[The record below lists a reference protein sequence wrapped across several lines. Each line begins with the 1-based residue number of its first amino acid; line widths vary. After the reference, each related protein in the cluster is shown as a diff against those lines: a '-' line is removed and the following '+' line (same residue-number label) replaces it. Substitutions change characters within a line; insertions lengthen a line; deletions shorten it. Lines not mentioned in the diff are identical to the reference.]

1 MEKTVKSLQ
10 NNRFDVYTVKTK
22 EEAKNLVMS
31 IIPSG
36 STVSS
41 GGSMTLNEAGII
53 EALRND
59 SEIKYLDR
67 MIPGL
72 SEEEKQTIME
82 KAMTCDYYLSSS
94 NAITENGEL
103 YNVDGNSNRVSALL
117 YGPKNVIIVAGK
129 NKIVRNIEEAIKRV
143 KEISAPLNAKRL
155 SCKTYCEKEGKCI
168 SDEMT
173 EGCNSTARICSS
185 YVIMAY
191 QRHAGRVK
199 IILVDENLGYWL

>member
-1 MEKTVKSLQ
+1 MENTVKSLQ

-22 EEAKNLVMS
+22 EDAKNLVMS

-41 GGSMTLNEAGII
+41 GGSMTLSEAGII
-53 EALRND
+53 EALRSNP
-59 SEIKYLDR
+59 EITYLDR

-72 SEEEKQTIME
+72 SEEEKRTIME

-129 NKIVRNIEEAIKRV
+129 NKIVKNLEEAVKRV

-168 SDEMT
+168 ADGIT
-173 EGCNSTARICSS
+173 NGCNSTARICSS

-199 IILVDENLGYWL
+199 IILVDENLGY